1 VTVDIERHEG
11 ALVAHLDDGK
21 ANALSFEVIAGI
33 QLALT
38 TAIEESAPLVI
49 AGREGCFSAGFDL
62 QIMRSGDRDRVA
74 SLVGQGTQ
82 LFRDMFAAPIPVLA
96 ACTGHALAAGA
107 LLLLASDYRIGQPGP
122 HKIGLNEIQIGIA
135 LPQFAID
142 MARLRLSPD
151 RLLAATLFA
160 RILHPEEAL
169 EVGYLDQ
176 IEDDARGAALAM
188 ALGLASMSPSVFAK
202 TKMRLNAAIVRQLSE
217 PDHPGARD

>member
-1 VTVDIERHEG
+1 VTVDIQRHEG
-11 ALVAHLDDGK
+11 GLLAHLDDGK
-21 ANALSFEVIAGI
+21 ANALSFDVIAGL

-38 TAIEESAPLVI
+38 AAIEENLPLVI

-62 QIMRSGDRDRVA
+62 QIMRSGDRARVA
-74 SLVGQGTQ
+74 HLVGQGTQ
-82 LFRDMFAAPIPVLA
+82 LFRQMFAAPVPVVA

-122 HKIGLNEIQIGIA
+122 HKIGLNETKIGIA

-142 MARLRLSPD
+142 MARLRLSPN

-160 RILHPEEAL
+160 RIHSPEEAR

-176 IEDDARGAALAM
+176 IEDDAPGTALAM
-188 ALGLASMSPSVFAK
+188 TLDLASMNSSVFAK
-202 TKMRLNAAIVRQLSE
+202 TKSRLNAVIVRQLSE
-217 PDHPGARD
+217 SDDPEARG